1 MIPELAEVDV
11 LKMALDAVREV
22 LGEGTWVAD
31 RLPDADRLSDNLPAV
46 VIDLLPGEE
55 TTPWGGDDGS
65 SVLDIVPLDVEVIA
79 PSRAEATKVAVMVR
93 RALHQL
99 PYLEG
104 TGVKQVDCPRL
115 ATREEI
121 NPYVKVLGVVA
132 DLTVAHH

>member
-1 MIPELAEVDV
+1 MISELAEVDV

-22 LGEGTWVAD
+22 VGNDTWVAD
-31 RLPDADRLSDNLPAV
+31 RLPDADNLTDNLPAV

-55 TTPWGGDDGS
+55 TTPWGGRAS
-65 SVLDIVPLDVEVIA
+65 PSLLDAVPLDVEVVA
-79 PSRAEATKVAVMVR
+79 RSRGEATRVAVVVR
-93 RALHQL
+93 QALHQL

-115 ATREEI
+115 STREDI

-132 DLTVAHH
+132 DLTVAHT